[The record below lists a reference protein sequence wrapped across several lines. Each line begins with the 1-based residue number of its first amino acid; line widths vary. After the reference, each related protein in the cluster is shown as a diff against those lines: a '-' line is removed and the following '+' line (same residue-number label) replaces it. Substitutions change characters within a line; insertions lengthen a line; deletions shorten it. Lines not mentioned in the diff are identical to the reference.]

1 MSVFGEIYTTGK
13 NFYIAGGSDGS
24 DKSHLCPKWINC
36 KIDCRYELFLGF
48 EPVVGFECRKGAEVC
63 SCGERKR
70 CAVYHCDYPTFRA
83 NCKDRREDEND
94 STKMFFEILQISLPP
109 KHASM
114 LQFLCL
120 SWCRSWKNAI

>member
-1 MSVFGEIYTTGK
+1 MIKTQTLSVFGEIYTTGK
-13 NFYIAGGSDGS
+13 KIYTAGGSDGS

-70 CAVYHCDYPTFRA
+70 SPYITAITQLSAQIAKIVVRMKMIQQRCSLKF
-83 NCKDRREDEND
+83 CK
-94 STKMFFEILQISLPP
+94 
-109 KHASM
+109 
-114 LQFLCL
+114 
-120 SWCRSWKNAI
+120 